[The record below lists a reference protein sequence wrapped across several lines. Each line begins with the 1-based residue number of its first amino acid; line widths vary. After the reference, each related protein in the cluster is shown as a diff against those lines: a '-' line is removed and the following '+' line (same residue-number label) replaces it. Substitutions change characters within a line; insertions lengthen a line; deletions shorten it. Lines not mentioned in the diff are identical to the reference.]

1 MYNDFRLLTFATAFL
16 QKQVKTTADQF
27 VNGVLITG
35 EETTVFEPFP
45 ANSEPFTKG
54 EKSMVLPSGVSSK
67 DAYILFTSTSL
78 KTHNDLKNT
87 ATVADVVYLDDPETD
102 QAAHAYIVFDKANW
116 RRNSG
121 MKLLSTHGEYLIIR
135 KEKVSL

>member
-1 MYNDFRLLTFATAFL
+1 MSSY
-16 QKQVKTTADQF
+16 
-27 VNGVLITG
+27 
-35 EETTVFEPFP
+35 
-45 ANSEPFTKG
+45 ANNLN
-54 EKSMVLPSGVSSK
+54 LPCGHQQISR
-67 DAYILFTSTSL
+67 ILFTSTSL